1 MKGFPYLKK
10 TQKCLKFKSK
20 KTMELVKIYFKN
32 MNKITICTNFLAFLL
47 LFSIVSLLDLDPQPW
62 YECALLGHFPSF
74 FLSLQEI
81 HPVIETPSKASIVKE
96 KSRATLLLCAR
107 VLR

>member
-1 MKGFPYLKK
+1 ML
-10 TQKCLKFKSK
+10 LKF
-20 KTMELVKIYFKN
+20 EHI
-32 MNKITICTNFLAFLL
+32 FLAINGAKKILRKYCLRQF
-47 LFSIVSLLDLDPQPW
+47 
-62 YECALLGHFPSF
+62 LGHFPSF

-81 HPVIETPSKASIVKE
+81 HTVIETPSKASIVKE